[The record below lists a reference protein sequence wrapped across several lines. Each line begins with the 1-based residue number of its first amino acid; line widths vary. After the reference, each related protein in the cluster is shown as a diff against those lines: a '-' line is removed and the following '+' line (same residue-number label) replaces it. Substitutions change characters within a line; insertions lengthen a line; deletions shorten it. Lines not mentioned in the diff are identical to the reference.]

1 MNFTFSLNKFALNI
15 YIFKIEGEKMNKS
28 IKSLIA
34 LSLAINLITL
44 VPQKPAIAT
53 SDNETDSN
61 ECFQEDGVFGDI
73 LDIDNI
79 RDIFSSFSDEDELNW
94 YYVGKG
100 KDQIAEG
107 PKESVSFLKENSAYY
122 LGDTSKKVLYLTFDE
137 GYENGNT
144 GKILDILKECQVP
157 AAFFVVKPYV
167 DTQPELVKRM
177 VDEGHVVGNHTVHH
191 PSIAQIRDKEKF
203 EAEFT
208 GVENAFKELTGQDM
222 PKFFRPPMGKYSK
235 KSLGMTKDLGYKTI
249 FWSFAYKDWLVN
261 NQPSESYA
269 VEKIRKGAHPG
280 SIMLL
285 HAVSNTN
292 TKVLSSVIKT
302 LQQEGYEFKSLND
315 LPEE

>member
-1 MNFTFSLNKFALNI
+1 
-15 YIFKIEGEKMNKS
+15 MNKS

-34 LSLAINLITL
+34 LSLAMNLITL
-44 VPQKPAIAT
+44 VPQKPALAA
-53 SDNETDSN
+53 SDNDTDSN

-73 LDIDNI
+73 LDVDNI

-157 AAFFVVKPYV
+157 AAFFVVKPYI
-167 DTQPELVKRM
+167 DTQPELIKRM

-208 GVENAFKELTGQDM
+208 GVEL
-222 PKFFRPPMGKYSK
+222 
-235 KSLGMTKDLGYKTI
+235 SLI
-249 FWSFAYKDWLVN
+249 H
-261 NQPSESYA
+261 
-269 VEKIRKGAHPG
+269 I
-280 SIMLL
+280 
-285 HAVSNTN
+285 
-292 TKVLSSVIKT
+292 
-302 LQQEGYEFKSLND
+302 
-315 LPEE
+315 

>member
-1 MNFTFSLNKFALNI
+1 
-15 YIFKIEGEKMNKS
+15 MNKS

-34 LSLAINLITL
+34 LSLAMNLITL
-44 VPQKPAIAT
+44 VPPKPALAA
-53 SDNETDSN
+53 SDSETDSN
-61 ECFQEDGVFGDI
+61 EYFQEDGVFGDI
-73 LDIDNI
+73 LDVDNI

-157 AAFFVVKPYV
+157 AAFFVVKPYI
-167 DTQPELVKRM
+167 DTQPELIKRM

-235 KSLGMTKDLGYKTI
+235 KSLAMTKDLGYKTI

-269 VEKIRKGAHPG
+269 VEKICKGAHPG

-315 LPEE
+315 LPTE

>member
-1 MNFTFSLNKFALNI
+1 
-15 YIFKIEGEKMNKS
+15 MNKS

-34 LSLAINLITL
+34 LSLAINIITL
-44 VPQKPAIAT
+44 VPPKPAIAA
-53 SDNETDSN
+53 SDNATDSD

-73 LDIDNI
+73 SDIDNI

-100 KDQIAEG
+100 KDQVAEG

-157 AAFFVVKPYV
+157 AAFFVVKPYI
-167 DTQPELVKRM
+167 DTQPELIKRM

-269 VEKIRKGAHPG
+269 VEKICKGAHPG

-285 HAVSNTN
+285 HAVSSTN

-315 LPEE
+315 LPVE

>member
-1 MNFTFSLNKFALNI
+1 MK
-15 YIFKIEGEKMNKS
+15 KS
-28 IKSLIA
+28 IKSIIA
-34 LSLAINLITL
+34 LALAANLVGMAPARL
-44 VPQKPAIAT
+44 VKAT
-53 SDNETDSN
+53 EEEDIDAN
-61 ECFQEDGVFGDI
+61 ECFQEDGVLGDI
-73 LDIDNI
+73 SDIDNI
-79 RDIFSSFSDEDELNW
+79 IDIFSAFSDEDELNW

-107 PKESVSFLKENSAYY
+107 PKESVDFLKDNSAYY

-144 GKILDILKECQVP
+144 GKILDTLKELKIP
-157 AAFFVVKPYV
+157 AAFFVVKPYI
-167 DTQPELVKRM
+167 DTQPDLIKRM

-191 PSIAQIRDKEKF
+191 PSIAQIHDKEKF
-203 EAEFT
+203 QAEFS

-235 KSLGMTKDLGYKTI
+235 RSLQMTKDLGYKSV

-261 NQPSESYA
+261 DQPSESYA
-269 VEKIRKGAHPG
+269 LEKIRKGAHPG

-292 TKVLSSVIKT
+292 AKILPTILKT
-302 LQQEGYEFKSLND
+302 LQDEGYEFKSLTE
-315 LPEE
+315 LPE

>member
-1 MNFTFSLNKFALNI
+1 
-15 YIFKIEGEKMNKS
+15 MNKS

-34 LSLAINLITL
+34 LSLAMNLITL
-44 VPQKPAIAT
+44 VPTKPAIAA
-53 SDNETDSN
+53 SDNEIDSN

-73 LDIDNI
+73 LDVDNI

-144 GKILDILKECQVP
+144 GKILDILKEYKVP
-157 AAFFVVKPYV
+157 AAFFVVKPYI
-167 DTQPELVKRM
+167 DTQPELIKRM

-191 PSIAQIRDKEKF
+191 PSMAQIRDKEKF

-235 KSLGMTKDLGYKTI
+235 KSLAMTKDLGYKTI

-269 VEKIRKGAHPG
+269 VEKICKGAHPG

-315 LPEE
+315 LPTE

>member
-1 MNFTFSLNKFALNI
+1 
-15 YIFKIEGEKMNKS
+15 MNKS

-34 LSLAINLITL
+34 LSLAMNLITL
-44 VPQKPAIAT
+44 VPTKPAIAA
-53 SDNETDSN
+53 SDNEIDSN

-73 LDIDNI
+73 LDVDNI

-137 GYENGNT
+137 GYDNGNT
-144 GKILDILKECQVP
+144 GKILDILKEYKVP
-157 AAFFVVKPYV
+157 AAFFVVKPYI
-167 DTQPELVKRM
+167 DTQPELIKRM

-191 PSIAQIRDKEKF
+191 PSMAQIRDKEKF

-235 KSLGMTKDLGYKTI
+235 KSLAMTKDLGYKTI

-269 VEKIRKGAHPG
+269 VEKICKGAHPG

-315 LPEE
+315 LPTE

>member
-1 MNFTFSLNKFALNI
+1 
-15 YIFKIEGEKMNKS
+15 MNKS

>member
-1 MNFTFSLNKFALNI
+1 
-15 YIFKIEGEKMNKS
+15 MNKS

-34 LSLAINLITL
+34 FSLAMNLITL
-44 VPQKPAIAT
+44 VPQKPALAA
-53 SDNETDSN
+53 SDNDTDSN

-73 LDIDNI
+73 LDVDNI

-144 GKILDILKECQVP
+144 GKILDILKEYKVP
-157 AAFFVVKPYV
+157 AAFFVVKPYI
-167 DTQPELVKRM
+167 DTQPELIKRM

-191 PSIAQIRDKEKF
+191 PSMAQIRDKEKF

-235 KSLGMTKDLGYKTI
+235 
-249 FWSFAYKDWLVN
+249 N
-261 NQPSESYA
+261 
-269 VEKIRKGAHPG
+269 H
-280 SIMLL
+280 
-285 HAVSNTN
+285 
-292 TKVLSSVIKT
+292 
-302 LQQEGYEFKSLND
+302 
-315 LPEE
+315 

>member
-1 MNFTFSLNKFALNI
+1 
-15 YIFKIEGEKMNKS
+15 MNKS

-34 LSLAINLITL
+34 LSLAMNLITL
-44 VPQKPAIAT
+44 VPQKPALAA
-53 SDNETDSN
+53 SDNESDSN

-73 LDIDNI
+73 LDVDNI

-100 KDQIAEG
+100 KDKVAEG

-157 AAFFVVKPYV
+157 AAFFVVKPYI
-167 DTQPELVKRM
+167 DTQPELIKRM

-235 KSLGMTKDLGYKTI
+235 KSLAMTKDLGYKTI

-269 VEKIRKGAHPG
+269 VEKICKGAHPG

-302 LQQEGYEFKSLND
+302 LQKEGYEFKSLND
-315 LPEE
+315 LPTE

>member
-1 MNFTFSLNKFALNI
+1 
-15 YIFKIEGEKMNKS
+15 MNKS

-34 LSLAINLITL
+34 LSLVMNLITL
-44 VPQKPAIAT
+44 VPPKPALAA

-61 ECFQEDGVFGDI
+61 ECFQEDSVFGDI
-73 LDIDNI
+73 LDVDNI

-100 KDQIAEG
+100 KDQVAEG

-157 AAFFVVKPYV
+157 AAFFVVKPYI
-167 DTQPELVKRM
+167 DTQPELIKRM

-235 KSLGMTKDLGYKTI
+235 KSLAMTKDLGYKTI

-269 VEKIRKGAHPG
+269 VEKICKGAHPG

-302 LQQEGYEFKSLND
+302 LQKEGYEFKSLND
-315 LPEE
+315 LPTE